1 MYVCCEHCLT
11 TCLWAMPR
19 HTLFSSPSLLFY
31 HLQGEGVIEF
41 AENFFCLIHTSEWF
55 KELSHSA
62 ENSQRAS
69 LLWSSPEKREGGP
82 QPKA

>member
-41 AENFFCLIHTSEWF
+41 AENFF
-55 KELSHSA
+55 
-62 ENSQRAS
+62 
-69 LLWSSPEKREGGP
+69 LLDTHI
-82 QPKA
+82 